1 MFWTRRL
8 LLLLPFVVA
17 AVLTV
22 LVSFADRLHLNL
34 DHIAGYGFLFATP
47 WAWLLDRPWS
57 RGFHDL
63 IIILWVP
70 ALLYSSCLWLLFRG
84 ARLAAR
90 HFR

>member
-8 LLLLPFVVA
+8 LLLLPFAVA

-22 LVSFADRLHLNL
+22 LVSLADRLHLNL
-34 DHIAGYGFLFATP
+34 DHIARYGFLFAMP
-47 WAWLLDRPWS
+47 WAWLLDRGWF
-57 RGFHDL
+57 RGFHTL
-63 IIILWVP
+63 IVILWIP

-84 ARLAAR
+84 VRLAAR